1 MDSNSTLTPEIAV
14 MARTKS
20 ASICSGSVI
29 AVLLRDGLE
38 AALLEYPE
46 LLASRPLLEEIVQV
60 DEQITHHERM
70 AADCSRRLDE
80 LGGDLEDALVAL
92 EQ

>member
-1 MDSNSTLTPEIAV
+1 

-20 ASICSGSVI
+20 SICFGSVI
-29 AVLLRDGLE
+29 SCLLRDGPD

-46 LLASRPLLEEIVQV
+46 LLPHRPLLEEIVQV
-60 DEQITHHERM
+60 NEQITHYERM
-70 AADCSRRLDE
+70 AADGARRLDE

-92 EQ
+92 ES

>member
-1 MDSNSTLTPEIAV
+1 
-14 MARTKS
+14 MARIKS

-29 AVLLRDGLE
+29 SCLLRDGLE

-46 LLASRPLLEEIVQV
+46 LLPHRPLLEQIHGV
-60 DEQITHHERM
+60 DEQATFHERM

>member
-1 MDSNSTLTPEIAV
+1 

-29 AVLLRDGLE
+29 SCLLRDGLE

-46 LLASRPLLEEIVQV
+46 LLPHRPLLEEIAQV
-60 DEQITHHERM
+60 NEQITHYERM
-70 AADCSRRLDE
+70 AADGSRRLDE
-80 LGGDLEDALVAL
+80 LGGDLEDALVAMKK
-92 EQ
+92 